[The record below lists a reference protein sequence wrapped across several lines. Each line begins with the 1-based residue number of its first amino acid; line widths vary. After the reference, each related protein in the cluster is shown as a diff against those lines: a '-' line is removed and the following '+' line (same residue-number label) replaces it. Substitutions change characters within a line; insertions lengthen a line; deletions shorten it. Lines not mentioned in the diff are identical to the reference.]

1 MPYSYYQHLPAS
13 EKKIYRASD
22 KISKVSLKDS
32 SYLLPF
38 VRDVQSALKSK
49 DKKLVLRA
57 SQTLVNHLT
66 QQLEIPPIKV
76 KVLTS
81 RPQNNYGELHGLY
94 DPVSSKV
101 KVAEVSVWMLT
112 AKRKQVVAFKTYMR
126 TLFHEVCHHLDY
138 ELYKLEDS
146 YHTEGFFKRESSLYK
161 QLVEKRMDDVKDVG
175 SNRTNTSCNKDAALN
190 SIHLLL
196 K

>member
-1 MPYSYYQHLPAS
+1 MPYSYDNKLPAS

-22 KISKVSLKDS
+22 KISNVSLKNS
-32 SYLLPF
+32 KNLLPF
-38 VRDVQSALKSK
+38 VREVQTALKSK
-49 DKKLVLRA
+49 QKPQVLRA
-57 SQTLVNHLT
+57 SQMLVNQLT
-66 QQLEIPPIKV
+66 QQLGIPPTKV

-81 RPQNNYGELHGLY
+81 RPHNNYGELHGTY
-94 DPVSSKV
+94 EPVSDKT
-101 KVAEVSVWMLT
+101 KVAEISVWMLT

-161 QLVEKRMDDVKDVG
+161 QLVEKRMDDVQEIA
-175 SNRTNTSCNKDAALN
+175 SNQSDTSCNKDTALN
-190 SIHLLL
+190 SIQLLL

>member
-1 MPYSYYQHLPAS
+1 MPYSYYNKLPAS
-13 EKKIYRASD
+13 DKKIYRASD
-22 KISKVSLKDS
+22 KISNVSLKDS
-32 SYLLPF
+32 DYLVPF
-38 VRDVQSALKSK
+38 VRNIQSALKSK
-49 DKKLVLRA
+49 DKAMVLRA
-57 SQTLVNHLT
+57 SQVLVNQLT

-81 RPQNNYGELHGLY
+81 RPQNRYGELHGTY
-94 DPVSSKV
+94 EPVSRKF
-101 KVAEVSVWMLT
+101 KVAEISVWMLT

-161 QLVEKRMDDVKDVG
+161 QLVIEEV
-175 SNRTNTSCNKDAALN
+175 A
-190 SIHLLL
+190 
-196 K
+196 

>member
-1 MPYSYYQHLPAS
+1 MPYSYYRRLPAS

-22 KISKVSLKDS
+22 KIPNVHLKDPKN
-32 SYLLPF
+32 LLPF
-38 VRDVQSALKSK
+38 VREVQSALKTK
-49 DKKLVLRA
+49 EKAHVLRA
-57 SQTLVNHLT
+57 SQALVNQLT
-66 QQLEIPPIKV
+66 QQLVIPPIKV

-81 RPQNNYGELHGLY
+81 RPHNNYGELHGLY
-94 DPVSSKV
+94 EPVSGKV
-101 KVAEVSVWMLT
+101 KVAEISVWMLT

-161 QLVEKRMDDVKDVG
+161 QLVLDG
-175 SNRTNTSCNKDAALN
+175 LA
-190 SIHLLL
+190 
-196 K
+196 

>member
-1 MPYSYYQHLPAS
+1 MPYAYYRRLPAS

-22 KISKVSLKDS
+22 NISNVKLKDS
-32 SYLLPF
+32 GELLPY
-38 VRDVQSALKSK
+38 VRDVQAALTSK
-49 DKKLVLRA
+49 DKKNVLQA
-57 SQTLVNHLT
+57 SQALTNQIT
-66 QQLEIPPIKV
+66 QQLQIPPVKI

-81 RPQNNYGELHGLY
+81 RPHNDYGELHGTY
-94 DPVSSKV
+94 EPVSRKF
-101 KVAEVSVWMLT
+101 KVAEISVWMLT

-161 QLVEKRMDDVKDVG
+161 QLMNGGLQE
-175 SNRTNTSCNKDAALN
+175 
-190 SIHLLL
+190 
-196 K
+196 

>member
-1 MPYSYYQHLPAS
+1 MPYSYYNKLPAS

-22 KISKVSLKDS
+22 KISNVSLKDS
-32 SYLLPF
+32 DGLFPY
-38 VRDVQSALKSK
+38 VCDVQAALESK
-49 DKKLVLRA
+49 QKAQVLKA
-57 SQTLVNHLT
+57 SQALVNQLT

-81 RPQNNYGELHGLY
+81 RPHNNYGELHGTY
-94 DPVSSKV
+94 EPVSRKF
-101 KVAEVSVWMLT
+101 KVAEISVWMLT

-146 YHTEGFFKRESSLYK
+146 YHTEGFFKRESSLYT
-161 QLVEKRMDDVKDVG
+161 QLVLECV
-175 SNRTNTSCNKDAALN
+175 A
-190 SIHLLL
+190 
-196 K
+196 

>member
-1 MPYSYYQHLPAS
+1 MPYSYYNQLTAKD
-13 EKKIYRASD
+13 KKIYRASD
-22 KISKVSLKDS
+22 NILNVSLKESDQ
-32 SYLLPF
+32 LLLL

-49 DKKLVLRA
+49 EKRLVLRA
-57 SQTLVNHLT
+57 SQALVNQLT

-81 RPQNNYGELHGLY
+81 RPHNNYGELHGLY
-94 DPVSSKV
+94 EPQSDKY
-101 KVAEVSVWMLT
+101 KVAEISVWMLT

-146 YHTEGFFKRESSLYK
+146 YHTEGFFKRESSLYNK
-161 QLVEKRMDDVKDVG
+161 LVLQDIG
-175 SNRTNTSCNKDAALN
+175 
-190 SIHLLL
+190 
-196 K
+196 